1 MSEPTVPPP
10 PMAGARSRSE
20 LRGYGIAV
28 LASSPVAGFVL
39 FALVATLVGED
50 RLEGQDA
57 WPLATPAMFVLP
69 AAVGLAMIVWSFTS
83 WPLPGRRSVG
93 AAALVVGL
101 LAAGGVVVS
110 VAGSTAGDANI
121 GLGFLVLAAPA
132 LIALGVGL
140 LLGSRSEAGPRS
152 GEAPPLDRS

>member
-1 MSEPTVPPP
+1 MSEQNGPPP
-10 PMAGARSRSE
+10 PAGARSRPE

-50 RLEGQDA
+50 RLEGPEA
-57 WPLATPAMFVLP
+57 WPLAVPAMFALP

-83 WPLPGRRSVG
+83 WPAPGRRPVG
-93 AAALVVGL
+93 VGVLVVGL
-101 LAAGGVVVS
+101 LAAVGVVVS
-110 VAGSTAGDANI
+110 LVDSTAGDANI
-121 GLGFLVLAAPA
+121 GLGFLVLAAPT

-140 LLGSRSEAGPRS
+140 LLGSRSRVASRP